1 MSLPACFD
9 SKLKVFFIPNYLRSN
24 KMLTRKRWRIGI
36 GHICK
41 MGSIQWWFQLPTHSK
56 RDSTSLNKTLL
67 KSDSTSESGKHGRDW
82 EGAATESD
90 AARHGTQRPTR
101 LPTRWCHVWAFF
113 LSLDLRRTGLIQ
125 PESSHIGPYRPTT
138 ETAEIGLESGR
149 NSRNSH
155 LRGIVMCFLPSPFFV
170 LWIKDSNM
178 FFNNILIIKI
188 YRKYK

>member
-1 MSLPACFD
+1 
-9 SKLKVFFIPNYLRSN
+9 
-24 KMLTRKRWRIGI
+24 MLTRKRWRIGI

-67 KSDSTSESGKHGRDW
+67 KSDSTSESGKHGCGW
-82 EGAATESD
+82 EGAAPESD
-90 AARHGTQRPTR
+90 VARHGTRRPMR
-101 LPTRWCHVWAFF
+101 LPARRCRFWAFF
-113 LSLDLRRTGLIQ
+113 FSLDSRRTGLVR
-125 PESSHIGPYRPTT
+125 PDSGHIGSYRPTT
-138 ETAEIGLESGR
+138 ETAEIGLESGW

-155 LRGIVMCFLPSPFFV
+155 LRRIVMCFLPSPFFV
-170 LWIKDSNM
+170 LWIKDGNV